1 MLINISDKRV
11 LITAS
16 TEGIGKGIAKA
27 FAKEGCAVTIT
38 SRSPDKVKNTLEELR
53 QINQKVYGT
62 VSDMTNIESL
72 RDLVKYAINNM
83 GGIDVLIVNTGNPPK
98 EPAYFT
104 ETQIEDWEYSLRL
117 YLLGPIYLVM
127 QVYPYMMRQRWGRII
142 FLSSWT
148 VKEPQNIF
156 SLADVSRAPLIQL
169 TKILSREFGRHN
181 ITVNTI
187 LMGSFETPGAK
198 KTLMKLAEKLGV
210 KFEELWEKYVI
221 SQSALLR
228 TGDIERELGSLLIY
242 LSSDYGSYITGSYV
256 LIDGGTTRAV

>member
-1 MLINISDKRV
+1 MIIDIRDKRV

-16 TEGIGKGIAKA
+16 TEGIGKGIARA
-27 FAKEGCAVTIT
+27 FAREGCSLTIT
-38 SRSPDKVKNTLEELR
+38 SRSQEKVRNTLEELR
-53 QINQKVYGT
+53 QINKRVYGIT
-62 VSDMTNIESL
+62 SDITNISTL
-72 RDLVKYAINNM
+72 KNLVDYAINNM
-83 GGIDVLIVNTGNPPK
+83 GGIDILIINTGNPPK

-104 ETQIEDWEYSLRL
+104 ETEISDWEYSLKL

-127 QVYPYMMRQRWGRII
+127 QVYPYMIKQRWGRII

-169 TKILSREFGRHN
+169 SKILSREFGKYN
-181 ITVNTI
+181 ITVNTV

-198 KTLMKLAEKLGV
+198 RTLQKLAERLGV
-210 KFEELWEKYVI
+210 DFNELWNKYVI

-228 TGDIERELGSLLIY
+228 TGDIEKELGSLLIY
-242 LSSDYGSYITGSYV
+242 LSSDYGSYITGSYI
-256 LIDGGTTRAV
+256 LIDGGTTHSI